1 MDAAISGVGTLDEIH
16 SATVLMAITGHRMVM
31 AALVVLCTR
40 HTPCIR
46 FPSIVRDSIR
56 SPCTVAV
63 MAVTMAVVIVTDLDE
78 ETRAVMN

>member
-46 FPSIVRDSIR
+46 FPSIIRDSIR